1 MLWFDGAV
9 SNDPRTGFD
18 LRDRGLL
25 LGDGLFET
33 LAVANGRA
41 FMLDAHLDRL
51 LAGAAALNIPVDR
64 EALRRPVED
73 LTAALPEGGIIRLTL
88 TRGAGPRGLRL
99 PIHQQPTV
107 FAAASAP
114 WSPNPTA
121 AEVRLATARIRR
133 NSSSPTSRYKT
144 LAYLD
149 NVLAVQEALDQGA
162 DDALL
167 LAVGGQVAC
176 TSAGNIFIIEGE
188 RLLTPSLDN
197 GVLPGITRALVLN
210 VLAPE
215 LGLIPQEVNLPKD
228 SLFQADAVL
237 LSKHPR
243 SRADFERRASS
254 GLSYDGGCSGG
265 PLWRRAFALAQP
277 LPFPW

>member
-1 MLWFDGAV
+1 MLWFDGAI

-33 LAVANGRA
+33 LVVTNGRA

-64 EALRRPVED
+64 ESLRRPVDD
-73 LTAALPEGGIIRLTL
+73 LAAALPDGGIIRLTL
-88 TRGAGPRGLRL
+88 TRGVGPRGLRP
-99 PIHQQPTV
+99 PIDQQPTI

-114 WSPNPTA
+114 WSPTPAA
-121 AEVRLATARIRR
+121 AEVRLVTTRIRR
-133 NSSSPTSRYKT
+133 NPSSPTSRYKT

-149 NVLAVQEALDQGA
+149 NVLALQDALDRGA

-167 LAVGGQVAC
+167 LAAGGQVAC

-210 VLAPE
+210 VLALE
-215 LGLIPQEVNLPKD
+215 LGLIPQEVNLSKD
-228 SLFQADAVL
+228 SLFQADAVFLTNSVALVAHATELDGKPLSRSGRKTVEHIRANL
-237 LSKHPR
+237 L
-243 SRADFERRASS
+243 
-254 GLSYDGGCSGG
+254 
-265 PLWRRAFALAQP
+265 ALMN
-277 LPFPW
+277 

>member
-1 MLWFDGAV
+1 MLWFDGAI
-9 SNDPRTGFD
+9 SDDPRTGFD

-33 LAVANGRA
+33 LVVTDGRA

-51 LAGAAALNIPVDR
+51 LAGAAALNIPVGR
-64 EALRRPVED
+64 ESLRQPVDD
-73 LTAALPEGGIIRLTL
+73 LTAALTDGGIIRLTL

-99 PIHQQPTV
+99 PIHQQPTI

-114 WSPNPTA
+114 WLPNPTS

-133 NSSSPTSRYKT
+133 NPSSPTSRYKT

-149 NVLAVQEALDQGA
+149 NVLALQDALDRGA

-167 LAVGGQVAC
+167 LAAGGQVAC

-215 LGLIPQEVNLPKD
+215 LGLIPQEVNLSKD
-228 SLFQADAVL
+228 SLFQADAVFLTNSVVLVAHATELDGKPLSRHRRETVEHIRANL
-237 LSKHPR
+237 L
-243 SRADFERRASS
+243 
-254 GLSYDGGCSGG
+254 
-265 PLWRRAFALAQP
+265 ALMN
-277 LPFPW
+277 